1 MNKGVKKGII
11 ITFIGAVI
19 GAIIIF
25 VVKNIDKIKSKL
37 RKGNN

>member
-19 GAIIIF
+19 GAITVF

-37 RKGNN
+37 GKGNN

>member
-19 GAIIIF
+19 GAIVVF

-37 RKGNN
+37 GKSNN